1 MSLLSTIR
9 SYFTKANQSGIPFP
23 NAWTGGETAYGQWNW
38 HNPYAN
44 TAINYKRAMG
54 DLTGSSLLMA
64 AVNWA
69 GMAFPEAPLQVLEKK
84 SAKIKE
90 PIENHPMIDLLEH
103 PTRYQSKN
111 GPREYFAGELL
122 WRSFAA
128 SYILDGNVY
137 FRKVRNNFGEVIQLW
152 PENSS
157 TIRPRWPKDGSEWIS
172 YYEVIRNGVWYRV
185 GGPNG
190 TADDVIHFRYALPTG
205 MTVDPL
211 NDRLALSPVASLY
224 REIFTD
230 GERARYN
237 ALIFKNGGVIPFL
250 LTPDPANM
258 AGLKPKEIKEEFEY
272 RMGGDN
278 IGRPMVLTGAAKLT
292 AMGATPDQL
301 LIEKA
306 SWIPATRVAA
316 ALGIPAGVLGLE
328 PGLEQT
334 KVGAPQP
341 LSARLWTPSGATT
354 MGEVEVGDMVA
365 TPSGWNP
372 VINTYDQGE
381 QDIYRITFQ
390 DSSTAEST
398 IDHLW
403 EVKSPND
410 REYRTLP
417 LSKIAKFPW
426 WKLRY
431 TVLPLQ
437 GVTEFDEQMVM
448 IPPYLLGL
456 LISDGSFRGNVFFSN
471 LSEEVVAYAK
481 AEVPDGYSVKN
492 IQFGDYLISYRAAS
506 QGKGKGNGSGNL
518 NPMKDELRRL
528 GLWMLYSYEKFIP
541 DVYKYNSS
549 EVRRD
554 LLRGILDGDGFVN
567 QHGQPALEQTSLRL
581 AQDVTWLVQSLGGY
595 TLQSLKKVNRNTRL
609 IAGRPMHSNH
619 DRYHLSIVI
628 DDAAS
633 LFRYSGKKDKCRPR
647 IKPATRKFRSIELVR
662 REETR
667 CLQLEDGLY
676 LTDSF
681 LVTHNTMRELREQA
695 AESFLIP
702 HYRVMAGELQSQLL
716 PEFGDT
722 KNLIVAH
729 DLSQVRVLQDDRVA
743 LFEREIKAYDSGVKT
758 RAEVKSALG
767 IDTTPNDEVYKI
779 RSNETLISPDERSA
793 PVAVPAVPFG
803 NLAQPQPDV
812 QGKSVDLGDD
822 ELAGDWWT
830 RYAPDRAPALPKR
843 VNGRA

>member
-44 TAINYKRAMG
+44 TAINYKRAVG

-69 GMAFPEAPLQVLEKK
+69 GTAFPEAPLQVLEKK

-205 MTVDPL
+205 TTVDPL
-211 NDRLALSPVASLY
+211 NDRLALSPAASLY
-224 REIFTD
+224 REVFTD

-292 AMGATPDQL
+292 PMGATPDQL

-334 KVGAPQP
+334 KVGA
-341 LSARLWTPSGATT
+341 T
-354 MGEVEVGDMVA
+354 MK
-365 TPSGWNP
+365 
-372 VINTYDQGE
+372 Q
-381 QDIYRITFQ
+381 
-390 DSSTAEST
+390 
-398 IDHLW
+398 
-403 EVKSPND
+403 
-410 REYRTLP
+410 
-417 LSKIAKFPW
+417 
-426 WKLRY
+426 
-431 TVLPLQ
+431 
-437 GVTEFDEQMVM
+437 
-448 IPPYLLGL
+448 
-456 LISDGSFRGNVFFSN
+456 
-471 LSEEVVAYAK
+471 
-481 AEVPDGYSVKN
+481 
-492 IQFGDYLISYRAAS
+492 
-506 QGKGKGNGSGNL
+506 
-518 NPMKDELRRL
+518 
-528 GLWMLYSYEKFIP
+528 
-541 DVYKYNSS
+541 
-549 EVRRD
+549 
-554 LLRGILDGDGFVN
+554 
-567 QHGQPALEQTSLRL
+567 
-581 AQDVTWLVQSLGGY
+581 
-595 TLQSLKKVNRNTRL
+595 
-609 IAGRPMHSNH
+609 
-619 DRYHLSIVI
+619 
-628 DDAAS
+628 
-633 LFRYSGKKDKCRPR
+633 
-647 IKPATRKFRSIELVR
+647 
-662 REETR
+662 
-667 CLQLEDGLY
+667 
-676 LTDSF
+676 
-681 LVTHNTMRELREQA
+681 LREQA

-779 RSNETLISPDERSA
+779 RSSETLISPDERSA
-793 PVAVPAVPFG
+793 PVAAPVLPVG
-803 NLAQPQPDV
+803 NPAQPQPDI

-822 ELAGDWWT
+822 ELAGEWWK
-830 RYAPDRAPALPKR
+830 RYAPDNAPILPKR